1 MRIYSRQAGKG
12 RMHLMKA
19 ALLHIYSMN
28 LGAQELWGCHGNG
41 KRLAGWFIVSQ
52 ASKDIFEFGLM
63 LLIWEYHC

>member
-1 MRIYSRQAGKG
+1 
-12 RMHLMKA
+12 MKA

-63 LLIWEYHC
+63 FLIWEYHC